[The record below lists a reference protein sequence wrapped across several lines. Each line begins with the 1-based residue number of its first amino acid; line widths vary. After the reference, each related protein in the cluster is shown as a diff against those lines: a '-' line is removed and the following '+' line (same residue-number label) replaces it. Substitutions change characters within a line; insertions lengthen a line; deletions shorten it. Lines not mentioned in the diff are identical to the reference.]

1 MTSSYVKEEN
11 KMTNYKHL
19 FIIHIAEK
27 KDSYLEFI
35 KTLWINKKIGI
46 AGKTDWHFT
55 GKNSNCLNMQEVM
68 HYHDIKMKYKLK
80 PKWDVN

>member
-35 KTLWINKKIGI
+35 KTLNK
-46 AGKTDWHFT
+46 
-55 GKNSNCLNMQEVM
+55 
-68 HYHDIKMKYKLK
+68 
-80 PKWDVN
+80 